1 MGRARGW
8 TGICAVLALAVG
20 AAALVPAAARA
31 DIVGKPWVVD
41 GDTIE
46 IAGRRIAL
54 FGIDAPD
61 TDQTCQLDGR
71 EWNCGRD
78 AMFALANLI
87 GHHWVVCKGET
98 VDDDGRLLAVCYLGA
113 WDINGRMVRDGW
125 ALARRD
131 LAQDY
136 VGAEIE
142 AKRNGAGLWRSR
154 FQPPWEWAA
163 SNLIQ

>member
-1 MGRARGW
+1 MRARRVAGHLVAMIALIV
-8 TGICAVLALAVG
+8 TAVLAG
-20 AAALVPAAARA
+20 AASRA
-31 DIVGKPWVVD
+31 HIVGKPWVVD

-54 FGIDAPD
+54 YGIDAPAEE
-61 TDQTCQLDGR
+61 QTCVLDGR
-71 EWNCGRD
+71 DWGCGRD

-98 VDDDGRLLAVCYLGA
+98 LDRDGRLLAVCYLGS
-113 WDINGRMVRDGW
+113 WDINGRMVRDVW

-142 AKRNGAGLWRSR
+142 ARRNRAGLWRRR
-154 FQPPWEWAA
+154 FEPPWEWRP
-163 SNLIQ
+163 NLIQ